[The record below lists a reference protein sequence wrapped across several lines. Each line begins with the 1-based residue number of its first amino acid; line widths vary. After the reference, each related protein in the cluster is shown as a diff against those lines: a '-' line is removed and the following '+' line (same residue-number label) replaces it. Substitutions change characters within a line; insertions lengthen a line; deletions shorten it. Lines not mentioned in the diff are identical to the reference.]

1 MMTRLSKSTQN
12 LTRLGMST
20 ATTLVQATVTS
31 FNSSL
36 TGLLAPTRP
45 SIFNLTTG
53 MISLKYKSNYVT
65 GLFKALLWL
74 RISHVVIAKAL
85 PRPKRPC
92 LLWLYLPL
100 SYYLLS
106 LSARF
111 TLLCATSP
119 STSNI
124 FLICLHYSL
133 KFQSAALSPSVNNPL
148 CLAQLF
154 LFHASYSLLHNK
166 IKDNG
171 WFSHRLLVGV

>member
-1 MMTRLSKSTQN
+1 MNIVGGQNSNYYYYHHIVSNKACSSTTMMTRLSKSTQN

-111 TLLCATSP
+111 TLLCAASP

-133 KFQSAALSPSVNNPL
+133 FKISVCCTFPQ
-148 CLAQLF
+148 C
-154 LFHASYSLLHNK
+154 
-166 IKDNG
+166 
-171 WFSHRLLVGV
+171 

>member
-1 MMTRLSKSTQN
+1 MNIVGGQNSNYYYYHHIVSNKACSSTTMMTRLSKSTQN

-92 LLWLYLPL
+92 LL
-100 SYYLLS
+100 
-106 LSARF
+106 
-111 TLLCATSP
+111 
-119 STSNI
+119 
-124 FLICLHYSL
+124 
-133 KFQSAALSPSVNNPL
+133 
-148 CLAQLF
+148 
-154 LFHASYSLLHNK
+154 
-166 IKDNG
+166 
-171 WFSHRLLVGV
+171 